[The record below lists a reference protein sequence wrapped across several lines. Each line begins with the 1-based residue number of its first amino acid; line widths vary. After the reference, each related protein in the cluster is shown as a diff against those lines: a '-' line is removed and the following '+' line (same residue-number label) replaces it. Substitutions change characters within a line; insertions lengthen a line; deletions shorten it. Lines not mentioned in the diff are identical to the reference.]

1 MKSKSIVLLC
11 LFGWLLTGFSACMP
25 PRCKI
30 PNCHVVI
37 DHNHARYGETVS
49 GGEAATRVY
58 RGLPWY
64 RYAFRK
70 KYKAKNSM
78 GRYRKIDT
86 REAYDKQ

>member
-1 MKSKSIVLLC
+1 MQLSTLFKIQLFTFLVFLL
-11 LFGWLLTGFSACMP
+11 FASACIP

-37 DHNHARYGETVS
+37 DHDHMKYGKTVKGGKS
-49 GGEAATRVY
+49 GYKVY

-70 KYKAKNSM
+70 KHKSKVSD

-86 REAYDKQ
+86 RETQ